1 MNKGATRSPIN
12 EMKVNNNRYLIKS
25 HNKFVPFVGI
35 QKTQPKPTVT
45 LTFDDQR
52 TLTCGL
58 DHLIACKN
66 DFKRAATFVP
76 GTCLSDGGRC
86 VKNVFNG
93 VKTHLYD
100 IVQSYD
106 HCYNTNGL
114 ISHNCSFVGSS
125 NTLIESHILNNIPY
139 INPIDERNGIRYFKR
154 PDQGHSY
161 VITVDVSRG
170 RGLDY
175 SAFSVVDITAMP
187 YEVVCTFKN
196 NKVSANI
203 EYPMIINRIGRLY
216 NEALILVENNDLG
229 EAVGSSLWY
238 DCEYEN
244 LVWTHNEK
252 IAGHGVIGIKTTRK
266 VKNTG
271 CQALKELIDSHQLLI
286 NDYRIIQELS
296 VFVRQKKGLYGAQDT
311 SINDDLT
318 ATMWLFGWLT
328 QQTYFIDL
336 TNTNTNQEIG
346 QRFRDQIDDYL
357 PFGTVV
363 DGTEMYEPGY
373 YQQLDQDQV
382 ELLM

>member
-1 MNKGATRSPIN
+1 MR
-12 EMKVNNNRYLIKS
+12 VNNNRYLIKS
-25 HNKFVPFVGI
+25 HSSFVPFVGI
-35 QKTQPKPTVT
+35 RQTQSKPTVT
-45 LTFDDQR
+45 LMFSDQR
-52 TLTCGL
+52 TLTCSL
-58 DHLIACKN
+58 NHLIKCKN
-66 DFKRAATFVP
+66 GFQRASTITP
-76 GTCLSDGGRC
+76 GTRLYDNITC
-86 VKNVFNG
+86 VKNVFNLD
-93 VKTHLYD
+93 KTVLYD
-100 IVQSYD
+100 VVQSYD
-106 HCYNTNGL
+106 HCYNTNG
-114 ISHNCSFVGSS
+114 IVSHNCSFVGSS

-139 INPIDERNGIRYFKR
+139 NNPIDERNGIRYFKR
-154 PDQGHSY
+154 PKNDHNY

-175 SAFSVVDITAMP
+175 SAFSVIDITMMP

-203 EYPMIINRIGRLY
+203 EYPLIINKIGSLY
-216 NEALILVENNDLG
+216 NEALVLVENNDLG
-229 EAVGSSLWY
+229 ESVGSSLWY

-252 IAGHGVIGIKTTRK
+252 IAGHGVIGVKTTRK

-311 SINDDLT
+311 SINDDLI

-336 TNTNTNQEIG
+336 TNTNTNQELG
-346 QRFRDQIDDYL
+346 QRFKTQIDDYL
-357 PFGTVV
+357 PFGSVS
-363 DGTEMYEPGY
+363 DGTEMYDRSYYEPLSDD
-373 YQQLDQDQV
+373 QL
-382 ELLM
+382 ELLQ

>member
-1 MNKGATRSPIN
+1 
-12 EMKVNNNRYLIKS
+12 MKINNNRYLIKS
-25 HNKFVPFVGI
+25 YDRFVPFVGI
-35 QKTQPKPTVT
+35 RQTQPKPTVT
-45 LTFDDQR
+45 LVFEDQR
-52 TLTCGL
+52 SLTCSL

-66 DFKRAATFVP
+66 GFKRSATFAP
-76 GTCLSDGGRC
+76 GTCLAEGKRC
-86 VKNVFNG
+86 IRNVFNP
-93 VKTHLYD
+93 VKSVLYD
-100 IVQSYD
+100 VVQTQN
-106 HCYNTNGL
+106 HCYNTNGI

-139 INPIDERNGIRYFKR
+139 TNPTDERNGIRYFKH
-154 PDQGHSY
+154 PEDKHSY

-175 SAFSVVDITAMP
+175 SAFSVIDITTMP

-203 EYPMIINRIGRLY
+203 EYPMIINRVGRLY
-216 NEALILVENNDLG
+216 NEALVLVENNDLG
-229 EAVGSSLWY
+229 ESVGSSLWY

-244 LVWTHNEK
+244 LIWTHNEK

-296 VFVRQKKGLYGAQDT
+296 VFVRQKKGLFGAQDT

-336 TNTNTNQEIG
+336 TNTNTNQELG
-346 QRFRDQIDDYL
+346 QRFKEQIDEYL
-357 PFGTVV
+357 PFGAVT
-363 DGTEMYEPGY
+363 DGTEIYDRSYYEP
-373 YQQLDQDQV
+373 LSHDQI
-382 ELLM
+382 ELLQ

>member
-1 MNKGATRSPIN
+1 MNPHLFN
-12 EMKVNNNRYLIKS
+12 EMKLNNNRFLIKS
-25 HNKFVPFVGI
+25 HDKFVPFI
-35 QKTQPKPTVT
+35 AIKQTQPKPTIT
-45 LTFDDQR
+45 LTFTNQQTITVGVDHMIE
-52 TLTCGL
+52 CG
-58 DHLIACKN
+58 N
-66 DFKRAATFVP
+66 QFKRACQFVP
-76 GTCLSDGGRC
+76 GTKLANGIRC
-86 VKNVFNG
+86 VS
-93 VKTHLYD
+93 VKYNPNKTALFD

-106 HCYNTNGL
+106 HCYNTNGVV
-114 ISHNCSFVGSS
+114 SHNCSFVGSS
-125 NTLIESHILNNIPY
+125 NTLIESHVLNTITHN
-139 INPIDERNGIRYFKR
+139 NPLDERNGIRYFKY
-154 PDQGHSY
+154 PEKDHNY
-161 VITVDVSRG
+161 VMTIDVSRG

-175 SAFSVVDITAMP
+175 SAFSVIDITSMP
-187 YEVVCTFKN
+187 YDVVCTFKN

-216 NEALILVENNDLG
+216 NEALVLVENNDLG

-252 IAGHGVIGIKTTRK
+252 IAGHGVIGVKTTRK

-336 TNTNTNQEIG
+336 TNTNTNQALG
-346 QRFRDQIDDYL
+346 QRFKEQIDDYL
-357 PFGTVV
+357 PFGAVS
-363 DGTEMYEPGY
+363 DGVNDFQPMS
-373 YQQLDQDQV
+373 YQQLDEDQIS
-382 ELLM
+382 LLS

>member
-1 MNKGATRSPIN
+1 MSALQSYYVMRIN
-12 EMKVNNNRYLIKS
+12 NQRYLIKS
-25 HNKFVPFVGI
+25 KNKFIPFIGI
-35 QKTQPKPTVT
+35 QQTQPKPTVT
-45 LTFDDQR
+45 LTFSDQR
-52 TLTCGL
+52 SITAGL

-66 DFKRAATFVP
+66 GFKRACSFVP
-76 GTCLSDGGRC
+76 GTCLADGSKC
-86 VKNVFNG
+86 VRNVYNPI
-93 VKTHLYD
+93 KTVLYD

-106 HCYNTNGL
+106 HCYNTNGM

-125 NTLIESHILNNIPY
+125 NTLIESHVLNTITH
-139 INPIDERNGIRYFKR
+139 INPLDERNGIRYFKY
-154 PDQGHSY
+154 PEKDHNY
-161 VITVDVSRG
+161 VMTIDVSRG

-175 SAFSVVDITAMP
+175 SAFSVIDITSMP
-187 YEVVCTFKN
+187 YNVVCTFKN

-229 EAVGSSLWY
+229 EAVGSNLWF

-271 CQALKELIDSHQLLI
+271 CQALKELIDSHQLLV

-336 TNTNTNQEIG
+336 TNTNTNQELG
-346 QRFRDQIDDYL
+346 QRFKEQIDDYL
-357 PFGTVV
+357 PFGVMT
-363 DGTEMYEPGY
+363 DGTELYDQSYYEPLNDD
-373 YQQLDQDQV
+373 QL
-382 ELLM
+382 ELLS